1 MITKTNSRAVLA
13 TNAVESV
20 SPASSTQLATVALPQ
35 QSRHYQ
41 RECPKCKKHH
51 DLDDCEEYMN
61 MTVEERRRF
70 VAACRLCFGCYGQAS
85 RNHTVRSCKRRRKCQ
100 VCGRAHPTGL
110 HGFRPVVQSERENS
124 TPVAVPVDSG
134 ETQLKTV
141 STCAS
146 ATEASSENVAMNI
159 VMVQLAKQADP
170 STSVKVYAA
179 LDSMST
185 ACFVS
190 RDIWTK
196 LGCPGEATEIII
208 NTVTG
213 SSKQE
218 TRVIT
223 GLRVTSMQPNESEPI
238 SLPRVYMQD
247 MLPIKENEIP
257 SHSSL
262 LKYSHLSHLVNEI
275 PDRDPSIPVGLL
287 IGVNCPKALQPQAVV
302 PSVDGSPFAVKT
314 SLGWCLSGP
323 LQQDIHLAE
332 VMCNRTHVAEQRVR
346 VYDSGIKD
354 MMQSM
359 YEADFS
365 ETSYI
370 VEPSVCVFLQDG
382 KAVSQEDHIF
392 LQLMEEK
399 AELVNGHY
407 QLPLPFRQSD
417 PVMPNNRH
425 QAVTRAE
432 GLKRRFAHD
441 SKFRKDY
448 MNFMSDIIS
457 KGYARKAPATDAVRQ
472 SSERLWYIPHHGVYH
487 PQKPNKIRVVLD
499 CSCQYLGKSLN
510 KSLMQGPD
518 LTNSLVGVLTRFRK
532 EPVAVMADIEAMFY
546 QVRVPDSQCSFLR
559 FVWWPDGNVD
569 SDLEDYEMTVHLF
582 GAVSSPSCANYALKR
597 TAYDNE
603 AEFGRSA
610 AETLRKNFYVDDLLK
625 SVSDSTSAVS
635 LISAVQ
641 QMCAKGGFHLT
652 KFVSNS
658 QTVLEAIPA
667 SDRAN
672 NVVNVDLSQT
682 VMPVERA
689 LGVHWCVENDSLG
702 FRIIMKDKPSTRRG
716 ILSTI
721 SSVYDP
727 LGLAAPF
734 LLNGK
739 KLLQQLCMNHVDWD
753 EEIE

>member
-1 MITKTNSRAVLA
+1 MSSYALNQTEEGYKAAKADLVKEFGDVHTVARAYLRRIETWKPIAANDSVQLKSFSAFLRKCRGSMPSLRHLQQLNTDLYLQKIVSKLSMPIQASWRKMVDQLEQSSKDVTFSDLVDFIERQSRIAKHPVFSASALQESDSKSSKGLSEQNSQVRAKANLITKTNSRAVLA

-110 HGFRPVVQSERENS
+110 HRFRPVVQSERENS

-287 IGVNCPKALQPQAVV
+287 IGVNCPKAL
-302 PSVDGSPFAVKT
+302 
-314 SLGWCLSGP
+314 
-323 LQQDIHLAE
+323 
-332 VMCNRTHVAEQRVR
+332 
-346 VYDSGIKD
+346 
-354 MMQSM
+354 
-359 YEADFS
+359 
-365 ETSYI
+365 
-370 VEPSVCVFLQDG
+370 
-382 KAVSQEDHIF
+382 
-392 LQLMEEK
+392 
-399 AELVNGHY
+399 
-407 QLPLPFRQSD
+407 
-417 PVMPNNRH
+417 
-425 QAVTRAE
+425 
-432 GLKRRFAHD
+432 
-441 SKFRKDY
+441 
-448 MNFMSDIIS
+448 
-457 KGYARKAPATDAVRQ
+457 
-472 SSERLWYIPHHGVYH
+472 
-487 PQKPNKIRVVLD
+487 
-499 CSCQYLGKSLN
+499 
-510 KSLMQGPD
+510 
-518 LTNSLVGVLTRFRK
+518 
-532 EPVAVMADIEAMFY
+532 
-546 QVRVPDSQCSFLR
+546 
-559 FVWWPDGNVD
+559 
-569 SDLEDYEMTVHLF
+569 
-582 GAVSSPSCANYALKR
+582 
-597 TAYDNE
+597 
-603 AEFGRSA
+603 
-610 AETLRKNFYVDDLLK
+610 
-625 SVSDSTSAVS
+625 
-635 LISAVQ
+635 
-641 QMCAKGGFHLT
+641 
-652 KFVSNS
+652 
-658 QTVLEAIPA
+658 
-667 SDRAN
+667 
-672 NVVNVDLSQT
+672 
-682 VMPVERA
+682 
-689 LGVHWCVENDSLG
+689 
-702 FRIIMKDKPSTRRG
+702 
-716 ILSTI
+716 
-721 SSVYDP
+721 
-727 LGLAAPF
+727 
-734 LLNGK
+734 
-739 KLLQQLCMNHVDWD
+739 
-753 EEIE
+753 